1 MSVTGEE
8 DGAPVKCGVPISR
21 LHRGALRR
29 LRDRRARGGAS
40 RAGGAGGTID
50 VPMFATTLAMAALQT
65 SEYFGTGSNP
75 RKLGS
80 AHPRNAP
87 YQAFRAT
94 DGWFAIAAGN
104 DRLWQPVCE
113 VVGRPALADDPRFAT
128 TTLRARNQAALKEML
143 EARFAAAPAAQ
154 WLERFRAAG
163 VPCAPINGY
172 AEALADPQA
181 AHLGLV
187 HPRDAAERRTPRAPS
202 AARCGSTARRWP

>member
-1 MSVTGEE
+1 MR
-8 DGAPVKCGVPISR
+8 VPICDFTAGLYAAYAIAAR
-21 LHRGALRR
+21 VAAI
-29 LRDRRARGGAS
+29 RAGAS
-40 RAGGAGGTID
+40 GGTID
-50 VPMFATTLAMAALQT
+50 VPMFATTLAVGALQT
-65 SEYFGTGSNP
+65 SEYFGTGRNP

-87 YQAFRAT
+87 YQAYRAA

-104 DRLWQPVCE
+104 DRLWQAVCE
-113 VVGRPALADDPRFAT
+113 VVGAPLWPGEARFAT
-128 TTLRARNQAALKEML
+128 TTLRAANQAALKDML
-143 EARFAAAPAAQ
+143 EARFATAPAAQ

-187 HPRDAAERRTPRAPS
+187 VPATLPGGHATRAPS